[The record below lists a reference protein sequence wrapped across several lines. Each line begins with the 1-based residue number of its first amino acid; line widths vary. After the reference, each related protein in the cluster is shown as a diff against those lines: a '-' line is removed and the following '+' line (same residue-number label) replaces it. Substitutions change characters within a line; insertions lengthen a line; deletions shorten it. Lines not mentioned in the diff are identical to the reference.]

1 MLATILGYIFG
12 FLGGWLG
19 LAFSIYL
26 VTREHP
32 KAKYHGK
39 IILADS
45 DYDNHLYDNSIHMNT
60 NNETFNFRT
69 AQNAPFEC
77 S

>member
-39 IILADS
+39 IILVLTVIMIINYMTIAF
-45 DYDNHLYDNSIHMNT
+45 T
-60 NNETFNFRT
+60 
-69 AQNAPFEC
+69 
-77 S
+77 